1 MFELL
6 LFDAA
11 EQDRLEDGLD
21 FIAGLRRLKS
31 LGAPREQTNRD
42 YFRWW
47 AGRDVEETSELGKQW
62 FSRALEDHGGRLVF
76 EEMRHR
82 LELHRGRGDRIVLV
96 SGSFAP
102 ALLPLATHIKVEDI
116 LATELVVE
124 AGRYTGEIRTPM
136 IGQGKAAAVRA
147 HAVSSSVRLD
157 LSHAYG
163 DDISDAPFME
173 LTGSPIAVNSTN
185 TALALHSQ
193 RAGWQQ
199 LETRKEAI

>member
-11 EQDRLEDGLD
+11 EQKCLEDGLD
-21 FIAGLRRLKS
+21 FLAGLRRLKS
-31 LGAPREQTNRD
+31 LGAPRELTNRE

-47 AGRDVEETSELGKQW
+47 AGRDVEETSELGKRW
-62 FSRALEDHGGRLVF
+62 FSQALEEHGGRVVF

-82 LELHRGRGDRIVLV
+82 LELHRARGDRIVLV
-96 SGSFAP
+96 SGSFSP
-102 ALLPLATHIKVEDI
+102 AVVPLATHVQAEDI

-124 AGRYTGEIRTPM
+124 AGKYTGEIRTPM
-136 IGQGKAAAVRA
+136 IGQGKAVAVRA
-147 HAVSSSVRLD
+147 HAARGSVRLD

-173 LTGSPIAVNSTN
+173 LTGCPTAVNSTN
-185 TALALHSQ
+185 SALALHSQ

-199 LETRKEAI
+199 LDTRKEAK